1 MNELLKYKTKKVVF
15 NKQKAINTYIK
26 AKRNQ
31 DECSGF
37 IDGYEQAENDFVKS
51 SYYILALGIVIGGLI
66 VASFTLN

>member
-1 MNELLKYKTKKVVF
+1 MTAKE
-15 NKQKAINTYIK
+15 KAVNDYIK

-51 SYYILALGIVIGGLI
+51 SYYILALGIIIGGLI
-66 VASFTLN
+66 VVSFILN